1 MENIKVRVAINT
13 VEEALDL
20 LVELGINLALAK
32 NKLIVEVENGTV
44 AVVVLDGNAF
54 TTHSPNVYNCK
65 ELTIPRLRDKVVLKR
80 NDVGD
85 ATHSVDGLNGSA
97 INLSGKWYA
106 FNFNIRE
113 WELWADCFEYRLDDL
128 KPIKEKEMK
137 EFLVNHDNKWTLQLL
152 DADTEENSFRVAVP
166 SGADIY
172 WQEDGEYWFTTE
184 LMGYRDAEIVW
195 QRYTQPEELPFI
207 DDEPKSLN
215 DTYAEI
221 EQVRQDAINNPT
233 HYTNGNIEC
242 LDAMQAML
250 SPDEFIGFLRGNI
263 FKYQWRYKLKNGVE
277 DLKKA
282 QFYQNKLIE
291 LESKG

>member
-1 MENIKVRVAINT
+1 
-13 VEEALDL
+13 
-20 LVELGINLALAK
+20 
-32 NKLIVEVENGTV
+32 
-44 AVVVLDGNAF
+44 
-54 TTHSPNVYNCK
+54 
-65 ELTIPRLRDKVVLKR
+65 
-80 NDVGD
+80 
-85 ATHSVDGLNGSA
+85 
-97 INLSGKWYA
+97 
-106 FNFNIRE
+106 
-113 WELWADCFEYRLDDL
+113 
-128 KPIKEKEMK
+128 MK
-137 EFLVNHDNKWTLQLL
+137 EFLVNHNGKWTLQLL
-152 DADTEENSFRVAVP
+152 DADTEENSYRVAVP
-166 SGADIY
+166 DGAIEARLNKSGSLNFIRADGC
-172 WQEDGEYWFTTE
+172 WMNRLTHGEWRGARSHDCHE
-184 LMGYRDAEIVW
+184 LIW
-195 QRYTQPEELPFI
+195 QRYTHPEELPFI
-207 DDEPKSLN
+207 DDETKSLN

>member
-1 MENIKVRVAINT
+1 MENLKVKVNN
-13 VEEALDL
+13 EAESKEAQELFF
-20 LVELGINLALAK
+20 ELGFKWID
-32 NKLIVEVENGTV
+32 IG
-44 AVVVLDGNAF
+44 AVYYK
-54 TTHSPNVYNCK
+54 TSPNFKYITAYHDGKTLAQGNGVDAK
-65 ELTIPRLRDKVVLKR
+65 KQITIPQLRDMVVLKR
-80 NDVGD
+80 NCVDD
-85 ATHSVDGLNGSA
+85 ATHTGRSGSQYYIGEKSYFWDGVKWEQRDFS
-97 INLSGKWYA
+97 NLGH
-106 FNFNIRE
+106 
-113 WELWADCFEYRLDDL
+113 L

-137 EFLVNHDNKWTLQLL
+137 EFLVNHGDKWTLQLL

-172 WQEDGEYWFTTE
+172 WQEDDEYWFTTE

-291 LESKG
+291 LESKD